1 LNQRPANNPA
11 VRGFDGLRLVA
22 LLKFTK
28 AALLLATLYGAYRL
42 LDPATER
49 LFVQW
54 SDAVTDHFLRHLLRR
69 ALDFIDSLSASA
81 VESAELITAAYVV
94 LVIVEGVGL
103 WFHRR
108 WAEWLTVVAT
118 SALIPFELWK
128 LLFRPNG
135 KAALLLGV
143 FAMNAAI
150 VVYLIM
156 VLRATRARRSRR

>member
-1 LNQRPANNPA
+1 MNHSPAKDAAGP
-11 VRGFDGLRLVA
+11 GFDGLRLVA
-22 LLKFTK
+22 LLKFGK

-42 LDPATER
+42 LDPTTER
-49 LFVQW
+49 LFTQW
-54 SDAVTDHFLRHLLRR
+54 SDAVTDHFLRHLLRK

-81 VESAELITAAYVV
+81 IESAEVITAAYVV
-94 LVIVEGVGL
+94 LVVVEGVGL

-118 SALIPFELWK
+118 STLMPFELWK
-128 LLFRPNG
+128 LVFSPNG

-150 VVYLIM
+150 VAYLI
-156 VLRATRARRSRR
+156 VILRASRARRAAR